1 MTKITTDELVHILQ
15 IALEGLREDVDADLL
30 ASKLLCL
37 TTTYEHPGLQQLD
50 LGKHIKGL
58 SSSSA
63 SRHIMDWSEYDKKG
77 KPGVEFVQQRPDPA
91 YRRRNLLFVTPKGQ
105 QYLNSLTD
113 RVNKSLEKRS
123 VRAVKSA

>member
-1 MTKITTDELVHILQ
+1 MTKLTTDELVHILQ
-15 IALEGLREDVDADLL
+15 VALEGLREDVDADLL

-63 SRHIMDWSEYDKKG
+63 SRHVMDWSEYDKKG
-77 KPGVEFVQQRPDPA
+77 KPGVEFVQQRP
-91 YRRRNLLFVTPKGQ
+91 
-105 QYLNSLTD
+105 
-113 RVNKSLEKRS
+113 
-123 VRAVKSA
+123 